1 MENKKETLQITGM
14 TCASCAAAIERS
26 VAKVPGV
33 ISSSVNFATEQLTCV
48 LGLRTQGGASLLTGV
63 SGLRTHMGAPFC

>member
-33 ISSSVNFATEQLTCV
+33 ISSSVNFATEQLTV
-48 LGLRTQGGASLLTGV
+48 SLANEV
-63 SGLRTHMGAPFC
+63 SIENIFQAV

>member
-33 ISSSVNFATEQLTCV
+33 ISPSVNFATEQLT
-48 LGLRTQGGASLLTGV
+48 V
-63 SGLRTHMGAPFC
+63 SFANEVSIENIFQAVEKQRRVSQMN